1 MSKFIDQ
8 TAGLIDFDQK
18 SLYFSALSIAFNP
31 LFWNI
36 VARQEYHHK
45 VLTKLFNGNSRLACY
60 ALAAAIFSLGLFRD
74 ALYERALRHQPI
86 DPTFHHPLPAYALLF
101 VGNLLVLSSTYALGI
116 TGTYL
121 GDYFG
126 ILMDAPVT
134 SFPFNLTGAPMY
146 YGSAMSFL
154 GTALLYGRP
163 AGIVLSAEV
172 LVLYSIAL
180 SYEDPFTSEIYAK
193 RDRERKVGKVE

>member
-1 MSKFIDQ
+1 MSKLVDQ

-18 SLYFSALSIAFNP
+18 SLY
-31 LFWNI
+31 
-36 VARQEYHHK
+36 QYHHK
-45 VLTKLFNGNSRLACY
+45 TLTKLFNGNSRLACY
-60 ALAAAIFSLGLFRD
+60 ALAATIFLLGLFRD

-86 DPTFHHPLPAYALLF
+86 NPTFHHPLPAYALILA
-101 VGNLLVLSSTYALGI
+101 GNVLVLSSTYALGI

-163 AGIVLSAEV
+163 AGIFLSAEV
-172 LVLYSIAL
+172 LLLYSIAL
-180 SYEDPFTSEIYAK
+180 SFEECVFMLLPPSFPCVDFSTAFLENRNIRGK
-193 RDRERKVGKVE
+193 RDETNVAFM